1 MRKGF
6 TLVEL
11 LIVVIVLPFI
21 MLVLN
26 DLFRTL
32 IKDIPRSYRVVQ
44 ENTSLLS
51 MLEQMQKDID
61 KAKGLPESFGE
72 YISGDKLLLIELAEG
87 MICYQL
93 KDEKALTVRRSSLGS
108 RVTGDESRITV
119 WSIPHAKVE
128 WRVWREDRDGYAVEV
143 KTHIEHKIRGEHW
156 EKKMANSHLYFV
168 GILDT
173 GYWML
178 DTRKRQTSRIENRVS
193 SIENRESRIEY
204 RVSRN

>member
-6 TLVEL
+6 TLVEV
-11 LIVVIVLPFI
+11 LIVIVVLPFM

-72 YISGDKLLLIELAEG
+72 YTTGDKLLLIELAEG

-93 KDEKALTVRRSSLGS
+93 KDEKVLRLRTRDEGRGTRPSSIVYRQSVSPGRYHMQKWNGESGEKTPAALGS
-108 RVTGDESRITV
+108 SKPAVGGAVMQWRSRLI
-119 WSIPHAKVE
+119 
-128 WRVWREDRDGYAVEV
+128 
-143 KTHIEHKIRGEHW
+143 
-156 EKKMANSHLYFV
+156 
-168 GILDT
+168 
-173 GYWML
+173 
-178 DTRKRQTSRIENRVS
+178 
-193 SIENRESRIEY
+193 
-204 RVSRN
+204 

>member
-11 LIVVIVLPFI
+11 LVVIIVLPFL

-72 YISGDKLLLIELAEG
+72 YTTGDKVLLIELAEG

-93 KDEKALTVRRSSLGS
+93 KDEKVLRSSLGS

-128 WRVWREDRDGYAVEV
+128 WQVWRKDRSGPPTAGFDRNPALLGAVEV

-168 GILDT
+168 GAF
-173 GYWML
+173 
-178 DTRKRQTSRIENRVS
+178 
-193 SIENRESRIEY
+193 
-204 RVSRN
+204 

>member
-6 TLVEL
+6 TLVEV
-11 LIVVIVLPFI
+11 LIVVIVLPFM
-21 MLVLN
+21 MLVLD

-32 IKDIPRSYRVVQ
+32 IKDIPRSYQVVQ

-72 YISGDKLLLIELAEG
+72 YTTGDKLLLIELAEG

-93 KDEKALTVRRSSLGS
+93 KDDKTLRCKLTDNQQKNALEKKS
-108 RVTGDESRITV
+108 
-119 WSIPHAKVE
+119 WSVPHAKVE
-128 WRVWREDRDGYAVEV
+128 WHVWRKDRSGYAVEV
-143 KTHIEHKIRGEHW
+143 KTHIEHNVGGHW

-168 GILDT
+168 ST
-173 GYWML
+173 Y
-178 DTRKRQTSRIENRVS
+178 
-193 SIENRESRIEY
+193 
-204 RVSRN
+204 

>member
-6 TLVEL
+6 TLVEV
-11 LIVVIVLPFI
+11 LIVIVVLPFM

-72 YISGDKLLLIELAEG
+72 YTTGDKLLLIELAEG

-93 KDEKALTVRRSSLGS
+93 KDEKVLRLRTRDEGRGTRDASIVNRLSSVS
-108 RVTGDESRITV
+108 QS

-128 WRVWREDRDGYAVEV
+128 WRVWRKDPSSAGFFKTRRWRDGYAVEV

-168 GILDT
+168 GAF
-173 GYWML
+173 
-178 DTRKRQTSRIENRVS
+178 
-193 SIENRESRIEY
+193 
-204 RVSRN
+204 

>member
-6 TLVEL
+6 TLIEVL
-11 LIVVIVLPFI
+11 VVVIVLPFM

-32 IKDIPRSYRVVQ
+32 ITDVPRSYRVVQ

-51 MLEQMQKDID
+51 MLDHIQKDID
-61 KAKGLPESFGE
+61 KAKGLPESFGG
-72 YISGDKLLLIELAEG
+72 YTAGDKLLLIELPEG

-93 KDEKALTVRRSSLGS
+93 KDEKVLRHMLTDNQQSAPGGL
-108 RVTGDESRITV
+108 EQTV
-119 WSIPHAKVE
+119 WSVPHAKVE
-128 WRVWREDRDGYAVEV
+128 WQVWRNDGDGPPAAGFDWNPALLGAVEV

-168 GILDT
+168 GAL
-173 GYWML
+173 
-178 DTRKRQTSRIENRVS
+178 
-193 SIENRESRIEY
+193 
-204 RVSRN
+204 